1 MLETTVVLL
10 LLLWMSGV
18 VSAYAMAGLIYVLLT
33 VLVVGYLVRVIQARQ
48 SARLAAVA
56 IRHINRNVEPTG

>member
-1 MLETTVVLL
+1 
-10 LLLWMSGV
+10 MSGV